1 MSSWGN
7 QDNVQ
12 IQGTVVVATANG
24 VNVLG
29 IGTAFTSNLN
39 SGDYITIASN
49 KYQVNV
55 ITSDT
60 VLTLTTDAATNSSG
74 VAAFA
79 QQGPKYVSNVVNDA
93 RVANLYTIQ
102 KVFGVDTVEI
112 NVPENTKERGFSHTG
127 WTHYNT
133 YTDGLSQV
141 RHKAEVLVAMSKN
154 FSSNATNVLF
164 GDGNQ
169 NDAQDDTV
177 LANVFLFFAEQPTD
191 NVTTSNTSL
200 FFVLADAEPDY
211 AEASIT
217 YQWQENNGT
226 AWLNIAD
233 GDTGR
238 DQNVTY
244 SGNTT
249 NTLSISN
256 VTVDVNEYLY
266 RVVISGPGGADSN
279 TSVAA
284 ELTAP

>member
-7 QDNVQ
+7 QDNVK

-29 IGTAFTSNLN
+29 IGTAFTSNLK
-39 SGDYITIASN
+39 SGDYVTIASN

-55 ITSDT
+55 ISSDT
-60 VLTLTTDAATNSSG
+60 VMTLTTAAATNSAG

-79 QQGPKYVSNVVNDA
+79 QQGPKYVSNVVYDA

-102 KVFGVDTVEI
+102 KVFGVDNVEI

-133 YTDGLSQV
+133 YTDGLNQV
-141 RHKAEVLVAMSKN
+141 RHKTEVLVAMSKN

-164 GDGNQ
+164 GDANQ

-177 LANVFLFFAEQPTD
+177 LANVFLFFAQQPTD
-191 NVTTSNTSL
+191 NVTTSNTST
-200 FFVLADAEPDY
+200 FFVLADATPDY
-211 AEASIT
+211 ADALIT

-244 SGNTT
+244 TGNTT

-256 VTVDVNEYLY
+256 VTIDVDGYLY
-266 RVVISGPGGADSN
+266 RVTIGGPGGADSN
-279 TSVAA
+279 TSESA